1 MLLECTEVLIIQDSG
16 ASYDFIHSDDDPTP
30 DPPNSMSDN
39 GHGTA
44 CAGEVG
50 MVKESACG
58 VGVAYN
64 SRIAGK
70 INIARVVATVMFE
83 R

>member
-1 MLLECTEVLIIQDSG
+1 MLLSQDSG
-16 ASYDFIHSDDDPTP
+16 ASYDFVHDDSDPSP
-30 DPPNSMSDN
+30 DPPTSREDNS
-39 GHGTA
+39 HGTG

-64 SRIAGK
+64 GRIAGSK
-70 INIARVVATVMFE
+70 KACVWWELCLRV
-83 R
+83 